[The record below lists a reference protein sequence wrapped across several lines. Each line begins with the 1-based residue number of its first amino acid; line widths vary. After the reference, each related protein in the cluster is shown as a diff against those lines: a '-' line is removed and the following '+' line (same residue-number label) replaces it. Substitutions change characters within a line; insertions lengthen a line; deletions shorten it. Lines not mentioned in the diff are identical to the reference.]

1 MICSIFFLSEKEDE
15 MKPVFTLTKRY
26 VLCLG
31 YKIGSCINNQ
41 TRKSVQGSELASM
54 TTGLTKEEGN

>member
-1 MICSIFFLSEKEDE
+1 

-31 YKIGSCINNQ
+31 YKIGSCINKQ

-54 TTGLTKEEGN
+54 TTGLTKGEGN